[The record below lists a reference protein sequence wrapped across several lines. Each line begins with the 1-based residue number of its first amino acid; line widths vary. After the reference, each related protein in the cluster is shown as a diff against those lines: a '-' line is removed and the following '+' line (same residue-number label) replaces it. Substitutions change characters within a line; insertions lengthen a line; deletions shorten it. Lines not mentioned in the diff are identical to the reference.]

1 VQILRQLPNTRA
13 RMVRGIVA
21 NEAWD
26 GSTPFARS
34 NLPRPA
40 GANPGIRTIRPW
52 WNRQTRSL
60 EGTVLQA
67 CQFKSGRAYQCRLD
81 SFRQLKRFPE
91 EEETKVR
98 ALLGAPF

>member
-1 VQILRQLPNTRA
+1 MRA

-40 GANPGIRTIRPW
+40 DR
-52 WNRQTRSL
+52 
-60 EGTVLQA
+60 
-67 CQFKSGRAYQCRLD
+67 
-81 SFRQLKRFPE
+81 
-91 EEETKVR
+91 
-98 ALLGAPF
+98 